1 MLNQSGAFLRRWEIA
16 SQLLVLYSIV
26 TFYLEAE
33 VAGPGQPCAV
43 SGFWLWNERLV
54 VTLFCL
60 EYALRWAL
68 SRDRVRYPLT
78 PLALVDL
85 VAIAPAVAGLSMN
98 LRTLRILR
106 ILPLLWMFKLYRYN
120 RALQSMLAAFRK
132 VQAELVVTGLAA
144 AMVLVFSAVALHELE
159 RQAQPDKFGRLS
171 DALWWS
177 LVTMTTVGYGDCYP
191 VTGLGRL
198 VAGGTMIVG
207 IGILGTFFSL
217 LGSSLLAS
225 IRAEGSRAGES
236 TSDSLPHHPELPESR
251 LAPPPGR
258 IIGTSQVSQ
267 INGLRSAGE
276 GRGSKERPLLF
287 GPIFQQSRS

>member
-1 MLNQSGAFLRRWEIA
+1 MLSPASKFDRRWEIA

-33 VAGPGQPCAV
+33 VAGVGGLRAA

-60 EYALRWAL
+60 EYAIRWAAA
-68 SRDRVRYPLT
+68 RDRLRYPFS
-78 PLALVDL
+78 PLALLDL
-85 VAIAPAVAGLSMN
+85 VAIAPAIAGLSMN

-171 DALWWS
+171 EALWWS

-191 VTGLGRL
+191 VTGAGRL
-198 VAGGTMIVG
+198 VAGCTMIVG
-207 IGILGTFFSL
+207 IGMLGTFFSL
-217 LGSSLLAS
+217 LGSSLLAHM
-225 IRAEGSRAGES
+225 RADEAHPGES
-236 TSDSLPHHPELPESR
+236 VSDTLANHHLSPESTWVR
-251 LAPPPGR
+251 R
-258 IIGTSQVSQ
+258 K
-267 INGLRSAGE
+267 AG
-276 GRGSKERPLLF
+276 
-287 GPIFQQSRS
+287 

>member
-1 MLNQSGAFLRRWEIA
+1 MLSQPGTRHRRWEIA

-33 VAGPGQPCAV
+33 VVGPGELRAA

-217 LGSSLLAS
+217 LGSSLLAHM
-225 IRAEGSRAGES
+225 RAEGSRTGES
-236 TSDSLPHHPELPESR
+236 TSDSLPHHPELPESAWPR
-251 LAPPPGR
+251 R
-258 IIGTSQVSQ
+258 Q
-267 INGLRSAGE
+267 AG
-276 GRGSKERPLLF
+276 
-287 GPIFQQSRS
+287 

>member
-1 MLNQSGAFLRRWEIA
+1 MLSQASTFHRRWEIA
-16 SQLLVLYSIV
+16 SQLLVLYSII

-33 VAGPGQPCAV
+33 VAGPGQLRAA

-60 EYALRWAL
+60 EYAVRWAVA
-68 SRDRVRYPLT
+68 RDRVRYPFT

-144 AMVLVFSAVALHELE
+144 LMVLVFSAVALHELE

-171 DALWWS
+171 EALWWS

-191 VTGLGRL
+191 VTGAGRL
-198 VAGGTMIVG
+198 VASCTMIVG

-217 LGSSLLAS
+217 LGSSLLAHV
-225 IRAEGSRAGES
+225 RDDGTRTDES
-236 TSDSLPHHPELPESR
+236 TDPLSRHHPELP
-251 LAPPPGR
+251 A
-258 IIGTSQVSQ
+258 
-267 INGLRSAGE
+267 SAWPRRQAG
-276 GRGSKERPLLF
+276 
-287 GPIFQQSRS
+287 